1 MVASSALCQTQ
12 PAGANQTVAADP
24 ITIIVTGTFE
34 PIPLSEANRSVL
46 SLDAQTTPLLY
57 GSVEDYLHLDP
68 SVDLQ
73 ERASDGVQADLSI
86 RGAGFEQSLVLL
98 NGLRINDAQSGH
110 HDMDIPVPLEAVS
123 RIEVLHGAGSTL
135 YGADALGGAVNFITT
150 SPEAAE
156 LRVRFGAG
164 NFGFNQQRVLGSYL
178 GKNWSEQLAGGRD
191 YSAGFMPDR
200 DYSSNAVSSET
211 RFTTAVGSTDL
222 LLAGSD
228 RPFGANQ
235 FYGSFPSWERTKGWF
250 GSIDQQ
256 LGRNTDIAFGYRRH
270 SDVFVLVRDNPALY
284 ENNHISQSWQAA
296 VRRRSIF
303 GSKSTVAYGVDA
315 DGDSIDSNN
324 LGHRARNRGAGY
336 LAVDLQALNRL
347 IVSLGARE
355 EIFSGGPA
363 EFAPT
368 VAAGFWLRSGLRLR
382 ASVSR
387 GFRLPTYTDLY
398 YSDPANRGNPSLK
411 PESGWDFEFG
421 PQWNSGGH
429 VSAELTFFR
438 RLEHN
443 DIDYIK
449 SSLADPWQATN
460 IQNLSF
466 TGVETILRFK
476 LPKSQEL
483 ALGYTALS
491 GSQQPQPGV
500 ISKYAFNYPSH
511 NAIFSWL
518 GQFHKSLAVRT
529 RVGAI
534 QRVGHDA
541 YPVWDLAASR
551 THGRIR
557 PYLQLS
563 NLTNTGYE
571 EIPGVAM
578 PGRGIVGGFELVFLP
593 EASRP

>member
-1 MVASSALCQTQ
+1 MVASSALCQNQ
-12 PAGANQTVAADP
+12 PSGANQTVAADP

-57 GSVEDYLHLDP
+57 GSFVDYLHLDP
-68 SVDLQ
+68 SVDLE
-73 ERASDGVQADLSI
+73 ERGSDGVQADLSI

-110 HDMDIPVPLEAVS
+110 HDMDIPVPLEALS

-156 LRVRFGAG
+156 LRVRFGGG

-178 GKNWSEQLAGGRD
+178 GKNWSEQLAGSRD
-191 YSAGFMPDR
+191 FSTGFMSDR

-211 RFTTAVGSTDL
+211 RFTTAVGNTDL

-235 FYGSFPSWERTKGWF
+235 FYGSFPSWERTKSWF
-250 GSIDQQ
+250 ASIDQQ
-256 LGRNTDIAFGYRRH
+256 LGKNTDLAFGYRRH
-270 SDVFVLVRDNPALY
+270 SDEFVLVRDNPALY

-296 VRRRSIF
+296 VRRRSTF
-303 GSKSTVAYGVDA
+303 ASKSTIAYGVDM

-324 LGHRARNRGAGY
+324 LGHHARNRGAGY
-336 LAVDLQALNRL
+336 LDVDLQALSRL
-347 IVSLGARE
+347 FFSLGARE
-355 EIFSGGPA
+355 EIFSGGRA

-368 VAAGFWLRSGLRLR
+368 VAGGVWLRSGLRLR
-382 ASVSR
+382 ASASR

-429 VSAELTFFR
+429 LSAELTFFR

-449 SSLADPWQATN
+449 SSFADPWQAMN
-460 IQNLSF
+460 IQDLSF
-466 TGVETILRFK
+466 TGVETIFRLR

-491 GSQQPQPGV
+491 GSEQPQPGV
-500 ISKYAFNYPSH
+500 ISKYVFNYPSH
-511 NAIFSWL
+511 NATFSWL

-534 QRVGHDA
+534 QRFGHDA
-541 YPVWDLAASR
+541 YPIWDLAASR
-551 THGRIR
+551 TNGRIR

-563 NLTNTGYE
+563 NLSNTGYE

-578 PGRGIVGGFELVFLP
+578 PGRSIVGGLELVL
-593 EASRP
+593 SRTRRP